1 MSAVRVSGPFLP
13 SGVDPDR
20 FHGRRGHHRR
30 PQFAECA
37 LHRLRHLLVLERH
50 HAGHVLHHG
59 DLHAQRG
66 VEPRE
71 LAADGARAYDDHRF
85 GQPGE
90 RQRLARRNHVPAVN
104 GHERHFARARPRGE
118 DDMVGFVVRAVDLEP
133 ACRRQAPEAL
143 YEVYVVFLQQEG
155 HALGHGFGH
164 AARARHDLFRVGAHL
179 AREGEPVMLR
189 RFAIGVDLCAF
200 QQRLGRDAAPV
211 EAYAARLGT
220 LHECD
225 LPSQLRSPDCGH
237 IAARAASYDDDI
249 VFHSSILSL

>member
-1 MSAVRVSGPFLP
+1 MGQLGLAEDTVADGVHARDIGAVELVDEHFVALHGDTQLFEADPLNVGLDPHGREHDVRRQGFGALFALDLDLATPF
-13 SGVDPDR
+13 GVDPDR

-37 LHRLRHLLVLERH
+37 LHRLRYLLVLERH

-71 LAADGARAYDDHRF
+71 LAADGARTHDDHCF

-90 RQRLARRNHVPAVN
+90 RQRLARRDHVLAVD

-118 DDMVGFVVRAVDLEP
+118 DDMVGFVVRAADVEP

-164 AARARHDLFRVGAHL
+164 AARARHDFFQIGMHL
-179 AREGEPVMLR
+179 ARE
-189 RFAIGVDLCAF
+189 
-200 QQRLGRDAAPV
+200 
-211 EAYAARLGT
+211 
-220 LHECD
+220 
-225 LPSQLRSPDCGH
+225 
-237 IAARAASYDDDI
+237 
-249 VFHSSILSL
+249 